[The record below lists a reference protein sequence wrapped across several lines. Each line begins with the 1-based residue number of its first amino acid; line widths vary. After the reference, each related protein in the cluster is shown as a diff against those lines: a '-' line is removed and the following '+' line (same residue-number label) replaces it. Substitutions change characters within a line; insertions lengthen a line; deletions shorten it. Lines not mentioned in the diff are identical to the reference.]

1 MADERVVRLAEIL
14 VTHSLQVK
22 PGEKILISGSTSAV
36 PLMKEV
42 YRAVLRAGGYPHTN
56 VEVPGLLGMML
67 REGTEEQIGYAG
79 WTELLFYHMDGYV
92 NILSEENTKELTN
105 VDSSRMTVRSKARRP
120 VLDYLMADK
129 AKWVLTKFPTA
140 GYAQDA
146 EMSLEELE
154 QFIFTA
160 TNVDYA
166 EIEQSM
172 LAAAARFDAAS
183 LVRIVGTNGT
193 DVTIDIEGRKG
204 IIAAGRHNIPDG
216 EFYYTPNFRKTEG
229 TIFFEW
235 PTVFKGREISG
246 IRLTFR
252 EGKVVEATA
261 QKGQPFLEEALNTDE
276 GARYLGE
283 LGIGANF
290 GITRPTKDILFD
302 EKIGGSI
309 HLALGQA
316 YEQGGPDGNQS
327 VIHWDIV
334 KGLKD
339 GGTIYLDGEPVQKDG
354 RWVF

>member
-1 MADERVVRLAEIL
+1 MADERIVKFADIL
-14 VTHSLQVK
+14 VNHSLKVQ
-22 PGEKILISGSTSAV
+22 PGEKILINGSTSAI
-36 PLMKEV
+36 PLIREV
-42 YRAVLRAGGYPHTN
+42 YKSVLKAGGHPHTN
-56 VEVPGLLGMML
+56 VEVPGLLGTMM
-67 REGTEEQIGYAG
+67 REGSEEQIGYAG

-105 VDSSRMTVRSKARRP
+105 VESHRMTLRSKARRP
-120 VLDYLMADK
+120 ALEHLMADK
-129 AKWVLTKFPTA
+129 AKWVLTKFPTQ

-154 QFIFTA
+154 QFIYGA

-166 EIEQSM
+166 EIERSM
-172 LAAAARFDAAS
+172 QAAAAKFDAAS
-183 LVRIVGTNGT
+183 KVRIVGSNGT
-193 DVTIDIEGRKG
+193 DVTVDIEGRKG
-204 IIAAGRHNIPDG
+204 IIAAGSHNIPDG
-216 EFYYTPNFRKTEG
+216 EFFYTPNFRKTEG

-235 PTVFKGREISG
+235 PTTYRGREISG

-252 EGKVVEATA
+252 EGKVIEATA
-261 QKGQPFLEEALNTDE
+261 QKGQQFLEEALNSDE

-283 LGIGANF
+283 LGIGANY

-316 YEQGGPDGNQS
+316 YEQGGPDGNKS

-339 GGTIYLDGEPVQKDG
+339 GGEIYLDGELVQKNG
-354 RWVF
+354 VWVF

>member
-1 MADERVVRLAEIL
+1 MADERIVKLADIL
-14 VTHSLQVK
+14 VNHSLKVQ
-22 PGEKILISGSTSAV
+22 PGEKILISGSTSAI
-36 PLMKEV
+36 PLIKEV
-42 YRAVLRAGGYPHTN
+42 YRSVLRAGGYPHTN
-56 VEVPGLLGMML
+56 VEIPGLLGTFL
-67 REGTEEQIGYAG
+67 REASEDQLGYAG
-79 WTELLFYHMDGYV
+79 WHELLFYHMDGYV
-92 NILSEENTKELTN
+92 NILSEENTRELTN
-105 VDSSRMTVRSKARRP
+105 VESARTTIRSKARRP

-129 AKWVLTKFPTA
+129 AKWVLTKYPTQA
-140 GYAQDA
+140 YAQDA
-146 EMSLEELE
+146 EMSIDELE
-154 QFIFTA
+154 SFIFNA

-166 EIEQSM
+166 EIERSM
-172 LAAAARFDAAS
+172 EAAAAKFDAAS
-183 LVRIVGTNGT
+183 KVRIVGTNGT
-193 DVTIDIEGRKG
+193 DVTVNIEGRKG
-204 IIAAGRHNIPDG
+204 IIAAGRHNVPDG

-252 EGKVVEATA
+252 EGKVVEASA
-261 QKGQPFLEEALNTDE
+261 QKGQPFLEEALDTDE

-290 GITRPTKDILFD
+290 GIDQPTKDILFD

-316 YEQGGPDGNQS
+316 YEQGGPDGNKS

-339 GGTIYLDGEPVQKDG
+339 GGAIYLDGELVQKNG
-354 RWVF
+354 KWVF

>member
-1 MADERVVRLAEIL
+1 MADERIVRLADIL
-14 VTHSLQVK
+14 VNHSLKVQ
-22 PGEKILISGSTSAV
+22 PGEKILINGSTSAI
-36 PLMKEV
+36 PLIREV
-42 YRAVLRAGGYPHTN
+42 YKSVLKAGGYPHTN
-56 VEVPGLLGMML
+56 VEVPGLLGTLM

-105 VDSSRMTVRSKARRP
+105 VESRRMTLRSKARRP
-120 VLDYLMADK
+120 ALEHLMADK
-129 AKWVLTKFPTA
+129 AKWVLTKFPTQ

-154 QFIFTA
+154 NFIYGA
-160 TNVDYA
+160 ANVDYA
-166 EIEQSM
+166 EIERSM
-172 LAAAARFDAAS
+172 QAAAAKFDAAS
-183 LVRIVGTNGT
+183 KVRIVGSNGT
-193 DVTIDIEGRKG
+193 DVTVDIEGRKG

-235 PTVFKGREISG
+235 PTTYRGREISG
-246 IRLTFR
+246 IRLVFR
-252 EGKVVEATA
+252 EGQVVEATA
-261 QKGQPFLEEALNTDE
+261 QKGQEFLEEALNSDE

-283 LGIGANF
+283 LGIGANY

-316 YEQGGPDGNQS
+316 YEQGGPDGNKS

-334 KGLKD
+334 KGLMD
-339 GGTIYLDGEPVQKDG
+339 GGEIYLDGELVQKNG
-354 RWVF
+354 KWVF